1 MSCAVVACVV
11 LCRPMPTPTRS
22 RTTCGRPSTRRRG
35 RGAGCRTASPS
46 RPSWT
51 PGQYKRDTRYS
62 PSGRQLYTVLD
73 STKGIPGTVLEVD
86 SAYFLGYLLTS
97 VEGVRAKQADNECT
111 PLISTL
117 YSMDRMGWVILKNCS
132 LIGVLL
138 SCVLDPYSLN
148 RIRIQPKFLFT
159 LYVVFSWLQEGG
171 GPGLEHQPG
180 EVQPGD
186 GAG

>member
-62 PSGRQLYTVLD
+62 PSGRQLYTGLD
-73 STKGIPGTVLEVD
+73 STEGIPGTHCQVD
-86 SAYFLGYLLTS
+86 SYILYWTVQKGYPVLYWRLIQHISWGIYWHQWKVYVPNKLTMS
-97 VEGVRAKQADNECT
+97 ALHSFQLCT
-111 PLISTL
+111 AWI
-117 YSMDRMGWVILKNCS
+117 GWVGWYWKIA
-132 LIGVLL
+132 
-138 SCVLDPYSLN
+138 
-148 RIRIQPKFLFT
+148 
-159 LYVVFSWLQEGG
+159 
-171 GPGLEHQPG
+171 H
-180 EVQPGD
+180 
-186 GAG
+186 